1 MDMFTSMR
9 ISASALRAQR
19 IRLDTI
25 SSNMANSETTRTPQG
40 GPYRRKMVVFEPQP
54 MSFGDHM
61 ARSRAERVAEGVHV
75 AGIVSDQS
83 QFKLVYDPKHPDAN
97 ADGYV
102 ALPNV
107 DILKETTDMMLATRA
122 YDANVTAIKAAKRM
136 ALKSLEIGR

>member
-1 MDMFTSMR
+1 MDMFTSLR
-9 ISASALRAQR
+9 ISASALQAQR

-25 SSNMANSETTRTPQG
+25 SSNMANAETTRTPDG
-40 GPYRRKMVVFEPQP
+40 GPYRRKMVVFEPQQL
-54 MSFGDHM
+54 SFGDHLTSV
-61 ARSRAERVAEGVHV
+61 RKRKSAEGVHV

-102 ALPNV
+102 SMPNV
-107 DILKETTDMMLATRA
+107 DILKETTDMMSATRA
-122 YDANVTAIKAAKRM
+122 YEANVTAIKAAKRM